1 MKIMKKVSVFFVFT
15 CVMGLMF
22 TSVSA
27 QEVSIPAWIKN
38 NAGWWADDQ
47 IPDSTFLDG
56 IEYLIEVGII
66 ILQPTDFVTQPSDLK
81 LFDSSSIVEGVFS
94 LPVKIHYM
102 ETIEIGVDGEEF
114 TQIWIEVHTVTKE
127 ILGLALLKLS
137 ETIIDEYDDKKLILI
152 EGLTKSDDIINTTYL
167 FVEEHENNR
176 MIKYIEYDTDD
187 LFRQLVQPQNFIMQD
202 GIVSVTQYDFQLR
215 DKFEDKYRKLGFTEG
230 ANKTIV
236 IIPTFTASA

>member
-102 ETIEIGVDGEEF
+102 EKNNLEWNQFILEEHRK
-114 TQIWIEVHTVTKE
+114 IMR
-127 ILGLALLKLS
+127 LS
-137 ETIIDEYDDKKLILI
+137 LIL
-152 EGLTKSDDIINTTYL
+152 
-167 FVEEHENNR
+167 
-176 MIKYIEYDTDD
+176 
-187 LFRQLVQPQNFIMQD
+187 
-202 GIVSVTQYDFQLR
+202 
-215 DKFEDKYRKLGFTEG
+215 
-230 ANKTIV
+230 
-236 IIPTFTASA
+236 